1 MSELTKE
8 QQELLEQLTKEIS
21 NLATVVVDDY
31 EITPS
36 EVSGSITEIHIDSP
50 LLKDD
55 DVTE

>member
-1 MSELTKE
+1 MSELTKG

-21 NLATVVVDDY
+21 NLATMVVDDY
-31 EITPS
+31 EIIPS